1 MTADTATQA
10 QSQPFQAEVAELLHL
25 MVHSVY
31 SETDIFLRELI
42 SNASDAC
49 DKLRYEAI
57 AAPDLMADGAP
68 PKIRI
73 LPNKKADTLS
83 VIDNGIGMN
92 RQELIDNLGT
102 IARSG
107 TKSFLSRLTEAKD
120 GAGLIGQFGVGF
132 YAAFMVADR
141 IVVTSRRAGT
151 DEVWTWSSSGGSGFE
166 VAPGSEEDAR
176 RLTRG
181 TEIALHLKSDAK
193 KYLETYEIE
202 RIVGAYSDN
211 IQFPIELVPEEGEPR
226 QINSASALWQRSKSE
241 LSAEDYKQAYRS
253 IANAFDDPAMTLHY
267 RAEGRQSYAVLLFAP
282 SNKPLDPFEPQRKG
296 KVKLYVRRVFIS
308 DDADLLPAYLRFIR
322 GVIDSEDLPLNI
334 SREMLQNN
342 PQLAQIKKAVTSRIV
357 SELENL
363 SEKEPTVFTGIWDA
377 FGALIKEG
385 LWEDQERRQKLLALS
400 RFTSTVGKRRSL
412 KQYVENLKPN
422 QTEIYYLTGPSVER
436 LKSNPKLESAGAR
449 GIEVLLLTDPV
460 DSFWTSAQLDFEGK
474 PLKSLSQGD
483 IDFGPI
489 PLLEEKKEDKDTPAA
504 DEDAIV
510 AVIKDTLGERVSD
523 VRASQRLTSSASCL
537 VAEGGGPDRVL
548 ERLLAQQNR
557 GALTKPIL
565 EINMRHPLVMAIAT
579 AKDVQKDLSFLLL
592 EQAQIL
598 EGELPE
604 DPAAFAGRLN
614 QLVLRGLRA
623 RSMNAANVCRAPM
636 PAFDAGGRL
645 SVEPNLQ
652 TRPSSLAVLTGTTC
666 RRPWPRLTKASTA
679 ASRSFAA
686 LAA

>member
-1 MTADTATQA
+1 MTADTTTTA

-57 AAPDLMADGAP
+57 AAPDLMADGAAP
-68 PKIRI
+68 QIRI
-73 LPNKKADTLS
+73 APDKKAGTLS
-83 VIDNGIGMN
+83 IIDNGIGMD

-151 DEVWTWSSSGGSGFE
+151 GEVWVWSSSGGSGFE
-166 VAPGSEEDAR
+166 IAPGSEDDAQR
-176 RLTRG
+176 VSRG
-181 TEIALHLKSDAK
+181 TEIVLHLKDDAK

-202 RIVGAYSDN
+202 RVVRAYSDN
-211 IQFPIELVPEEGEPR
+211 IQFPIELKPEEGEPR
-226 QINSASALWQRSKSE
+226 QINSASALWQRPKSD
-241 LSAEDYKQAYRS
+241 LTAEDYKQAYQA
-253 IANAFDDPAMTLHY
+253 IAGAFDDPAMTLHY

-282 SNKPLDPFEPQRKG
+282 SAKPFDLFEPHRKG
-296 KVKLYVRRVFIS
+296 KVKLYVRRVFIA

-342 PQLAQIKKAVTSRIV
+342 PQLAQIRKAVTTRVIT
-357 SELENL
+357 ELETL
-363 SEKEPTVFTGIWDA
+363 GDKEPETFAKIWDG
-377 FGALIKEG
+377 FGPVIKEG
-385 LWEDQERRQKLLALS
+385 IWEDYERREKLLGLS
-400 RFTSTVGKRRSL
+400 RFTTTTGEKRSL
-412 KQYVENLKPN
+412 KQYVEDIKPN
-422 QTEIYYLTGPSVER
+422 QTEIYYLTGESVER
-436 LKSNPKLESAGAR
+436 LKANPKLESAKAR

-460 DSFWTSAQLDFEGK
+460 DAFWTSAPLDFGGK

-483 IDFGPI
+483 IDLGLI
-489 PLLEEKKEDKDTPAA
+489 PLLDEKSEAENDKDRPKTDEAA
-504 DEDAIV
+504 VI

-537 VAEGGGPDRVL
+537 VAAGNGQDRAL
-548 ERLLAQQNR
+548 ERLLAAQNK
-557 GALTKPIL
+557 GSGTKPIL
-565 EINMRHPLVMAIAT
+565 EINMRHPLVAAISGDGDT
-579 AKDVQKDLSFLLL
+579 ARDLSFLLL

-598 EGELPE
+598 DGELPE
-604 DPAAFAGRLN
+604 DPAAFAVRLN
-614 QLVLRGLRA
+614 QLVLRGLK
-623 RSMNAANVCRAPM
+623 P
-636 PAFDAGGRL
+636 
-645 SVEPNLQ
+645 
-652 TRPSSLAVLTGTTC
+652 
-666 RRPWPRLTKASTA
+666 
-679 ASRSFAA
+679 
-686 LAA
+686 